1 MEFFKQRQA
10 TWYKGC
16 RADYTEFDISVA
28 LYREER
34 GTASGESAIPKVHLG
49 YSGFLEQLG
58 SSDSREGMML
68 Q

>member
-10 TWYKGC
+10 TWCKGC

-58 SSDSREGMML
+58 SSASREGMML